1 MRGGTAIPAARGT
14 TAAGDGAV
22 VADVVAGVV
31 AEDEALG
38 PVPLIGTVGTAPLA
52 NLSCMPRGCN
62 SGISG
67 RTWTVAPAAAGRGTL
82 TVGTGVSVDGLIGFM
97 GTFGAMTPG
106 PAITR
111 GPTTLGNLLSTD
123 FAVAL
128 SMSPDA
134 GAFPV
139 KNPEPIEDTPA
150 LAAAVGVN
158 STPEV
163 TAVPLGGT
171 IGGQRN
177 AGSCSS
183 TSAASCMAASAA
195 VCTTSLA

>member
-1 MRGGTAIPAARGT
+1 M
-14 TAAGDGAV
+14 
-22 VADVVAGVV
+22 VADAVAGVV

-38 PVPLIGTVGTAPLA
+38 PVPLIGIVGTAPLA
-52 NLSCMPRGCN
+52 NFSCMPRGCN

-82 TVGTGVSVDGLIGFM
+82 TVGTDVSVDGLIGFM

-106 PAITR
+106 PAMTR

-128 SMSPDA
+128 SASPDA

-139 KNPEPIEDTPA
+139 KNPEPIDDTPA
-150 LAAAVGVN
+150 LAATAAGAGFN
-158 STPEV
+158 STPGV
-163 TAVPLGGT
+163 TVVPLGGT

-183 TSAASCMAASAA
+183 PATSTCQERGTSAASCMAASAA